1 MCCFASFVIWIFI
14 VTSSIFCY
22 VIVSCN
28 VESIKLVL
36 VQGCASPDAV
46 LRRWLE
52 ATSTYIISKKS
63 KLTCL
68 WLHKEKEKL
77 KMKIVRFKLNGKNC
91 IFLLR

>member
-1 MCCFASFVIWIFI
+1 MQ
-14 VTSSIFCY
+14 CY
-22 VIVSCN
+22 VS
-28 VESIKLVL
+28 
-36 VQGCASPDAV
+36 
-46 LRRWLE
+46 WLE
-52 ATSTYIISKKS
+52 ATTIYIISKKS